1 MVSCGADQA
10 YVAESRLIA
19 TTVTRREAI
28 RADRRLLSR
37 AGCQDD
43 TGKEFVTKP
52 ISKSLEVLEVPGG
65 GRNSRLHFY
74 RDNAC
79 RSLHDDVYFGT
90 LAIPIMEKFKGCC
103 RPSLLPQ
110 QLTNHELFE

>member
-1 MVSCGADQA
+1 MKLRPV
-10 YVAESRLIA
+10 YVVESRLI
-19 TTVTRREAI
+19 TTTATRREAI
-28 RADRRLLSR
+28 RFEPIAGFLSR